1 MTQNP
6 TPKSKKKVETT
17 AQRLN
22 SLIKSCRDFMRKD
35 RGLSSDVDRLPQL
48 TWLMFLKFLDD
59 MEKNE
64 EQDKLAEGLEYHPII
79 PAPYRWRDWAID
91 SDKKGLTGDELIA
104 FIQNDETVLPTG
116 ERGEGLIMALR
127 DLGKQARNDYDRRFI
142 IANVFKDTFN
152 RMVSGYLLRDV
163 INLLNGIHFDSSEEV
178 HIMGDLY
185 ENLLQQ
191 MRDSAG
197 SAGEFYTPRAVVRF
211 MVERINPQIGETI
224 EDPACGT
231 GGFLVEAFKHLY
243 TQAQQG
249 KVEQRQFVQRNTI
262 HGTEVKPLP
271 YLLVQMNLLL
281 HGMESPKISYEN
293 ALKNPLADI
302 TSADQVDIILTNP
315 PFGGEEEKSILK
327 NFPTNPTAETA
338 LLFLQLIMRKLRK
351 NSEVA
356 GRAAIV
362 VPNGILF
369 GDGVC
374 ARIKEQLLKECH
386 LHTIIRLPNG
396 VFAPYTSIPTNLLF
410 FDTSKPTDSIW
421 YYELPLP
428 EGRKSYTKTKA
439 LQYSDFA
446 DCQNWWDNRIEND
459 QAWRYDFKQVLAA
472 AKQQAQP
479 HWDKARKAQLNADS
493 TVTAINQEVDNLKNL
508 DKATGEAKATL
519 LKISDL
525 KQQESEQ
532 RAIAKDE
539 QRKGDALYWAVYNLD
554 QKNPSTAQ
562 DFEHLPPEQLV
573 AGVIEKEQRIL
584 ELMAEIKQSLE
595 FDNSH

>member
-1 MTQNP
+1 MAQKP
-6 TPKSKKKVETT
+6 TATKKKVETT

-22 SLIKSCRDFMRKD
+22 SLIKSCRDIMRND

-59 MEKNE
+59 MEIIE
-64 EQDKLAEGLEYHPII
+64 EMDAHADGKDYQPII
-79 PAPYRWRDWAID
+79 PAPYRWRDWAINP
-91 SDKKGLTGDELIA
+91 DKKGLSGDELIA
-104 FIQNDETVLPTG
+104 FIQNDEAILPNG
-116 ERGEGLIMALR
+116 ERGAGLIMALR
-127 DLGKQARNDYDRRFI
+127 DLRNQARGEYDRRFI

-152 RMVSGYLLRDV
+152 RMVSGFLLRDV
-163 INLLNGIHFDSSEEV
+163 IDLLDGIHFDSSEQV

-211 MVERINPQIGETI
+211 MVERINPQIGETV

-231 GGFLVEAFKHLY
+231 GGFLVEAFKHLWQ
-243 TQAQQG
+243 QAQKG
-249 KVEQRQFVQRNTI
+249 TVEQRNFVQRKTL
-262 HGTEVKPLP
+262 HGNEVKPLP
-271 YLLVQMNLLL
+271 YLLAQMNLLL
-281 HGMESPKISYEN
+281 HGLESPRIEYEN
-293 ALKNPLADI
+293 SLGRPLTDI
-302 TSADQVDIILTNP
+302 TSSDQVDIILANP
-315 PFGGEEEKSILK
+315 PFGGQEEKSILK
-327 NFPTNPTAETA
+327 NFPINPTSETA

-351 NSEVA
+351 NSGKA

-362 VPNGILF
+362 IPNGTLF

-386 LHTIIRLPNG
+386 LHTIVRLPNG

-428 EGRKSYTKTKA
+428 EGRKSYTKTKS
-439 LQYSDFA
+439 LQYADFA
-446 DCQNWWDNRIEND
+446 DCQSWWDNRVEND
-459 QAWRYDFKQVLAA
+459 HAWRYDFKQALAD

-479 HWDKARKAQLNADS
+479 HWISAKQAQHKADAA
-493 TVTAINQEVDNLKNL
+493 VTAIN
-508 DKATGEAKATL
+508 KATETLKTLEKASEQAKATL
-519 LKISDL
+519 LEIAQL

-532 RAIAKDE
+532 RTIAKDE
-539 QRKGDALYWAVYNLD
+539 QSQGDALYWAVFNLD
-554 QKNPSTAQ
+554 QKNPITAQ

-573 AGVIEKEQRIL
+573 ASIIDKEQRIL
-584 ELMAEIKQSLE
+584 ELMAEIKQSLALK
-595 FDNSH
+595 N